1 MRYKKITQHKIIKL
15 VTNSKF
21 AISQYGQMIKIKSC
35 ASSKHTYQY
44 QVKTLHTAHANFNY
58 DISTMDLQKRTHN
71 THA

>member
-1 MRYKKITQHKIIKL
+1 VHHQITPI
-15 VTNSKF
+15 N
-21 AISQYGQMIKIKSC
+21 
-35 ASSKHTYQY
+35 Y